1 MANFLLGRAATLALV
16 LFGAS
21 VLIFLVGRAR
31 PGDPAIAMMTS
42 NATPEE
48 IQAMREAIGLHLPLW
63 QQYFSWVGGAVTGD
77 LGRSFMYSSGVAG
90 LIAERFPVT
99 LHVSL
104 VALAI
109 AMAIAIPAG
118 VLSARYKGGLV
129 DHLFRIVAMIGI
141 SMPVFWQGLL
151 SILLFAVILGWLP
164 PGGYQP
170 LGAGIGLSTA
180 HIILPAMALGTAYAA
195 TITRMLRSSMLDVL
209 GREHIAVA
217 RAHGV
222 PERTI
227 IWTDAFRNA
236 LIPTLTAAGF
246 SFGYLLAG
254 AVLTEVIFNLPG
266 MGRLLYESILS
277 RDYPLVQGLVLLNV
291 TLFVLIN
298 FGMDALYAILDPRIR
313 R

>member
-21 VLIFLVGRAR
+21 VLIFLVVRAL

-42 NATPEE
+42 NATPAE

-63 QQYFSWVGGAVTGD
+63 QQYFGWVGGAVTGD
-77 LGRSFMYSSGVAG
+77 LGRSFMYSNGVAA

-104 VALAI
+104 VALVI

-118 VLSARYKGGLV
+118 VLSARYKGGPI
-129 DHLFRIVAMIGI
+129 DHLFRVVAMIGI

-170 LGAGIGLSTA
+170 LSAGIGLSTA
-180 HIILPAMALGTAYAA
+180 HIILPAFALGTAYAA